1 MCTRALPVVDEQ
13 IEASQQLRSG
23 REEWLINIMMEGAE
37 KEGTY
42 RPRIQRAPTRL
53 RQIEV
58 YKKHFE
64 PALAS
69 IGPYHHGK
77 TEFQMMEKLKVRAAN
92 QFISAC
98 SGSID
103 VVYSKVVEV
112 VAEARNS
119 YSDGSTSEFD
129 DEAFARVM
137 FLDGCFLLHFIYSI
151 TNDKQCELTSCC
163 YTVAFLLRDIFLL
176 ENQLPFVILQTL
188 VRIRF
193 AGDEGNKMI
202 IEFVNQRI
210 SSPRHSSMENQRISS
225 PGHSSMENLVG
236 NKNQQPLHLLDL
248 LRTTLLGVSAPP
260 CLSANDT
267 DWHSFRSVK
276 ELKAVG
282 INFKRSVTHTLRAI
296 EFKSYKIYGEL
307 SLPPITID
315 DSTMPRFLNLIAY
328 EMCPDASH
336 DYAVTSYICF
346 LDALIDHADDV
357 KELRSKGIL
366 LNFLGSDDQ
375 VADLFNHFTIELV
388 PDPNIYY
395 TVKSG
400 IESHYK
406 NSVKVSAVEFLT
418 THFKSPWTAFGFLA
432 ATFVVVLTCIQTV
445 FTVYPK

>member
-1 MCTRALPVVDEQ
+1 
-13 IEASQQLRSG
+13 
-23 REEWLINIMMEGAE
+23 
-37 KEGTY
+37 
-42 RPRIQRAPTRL
+42 
-53 RQIEV
+53 
-58 YKKHFE
+58 
-64 PALAS
+64 
-69 IGPYHHGK
+69 
-77 TEFQMMEKLKVRAAN
+77 MEKLKVLAAK

-98 SGSID
+98 SGSIG
-103 VVYSKVVEV
+103 VVYSKVVVVEV
-112 VAEARNS
+112 VAEARDS

-151 TNDKQCELTSCC
+151 TYDKQCELTSCC

-176 ENQLPFVILQTL
+176 ENQLPFV
-188 VRIRF
+188 RMRF
-193 AGDEGNKMI
+193 AGDEGNTMI
-202 IEFVNQRI
+202 IKFVNQRI
-210 SSPRHSSMENQRISS
+210 SP
-225 PGHSSMENLVG
+225 PGHS
-236 NKNQQPLHLLDL
+236 
-248 LRTTLLGVSAPP
+248 VSALP

-282 INFKRSVTHTLRAI
+282 INFKRSVTHTLRDI
-296 EFKSYKIYGEL
+296 EFKSHKIYGEM
-307 SLPPITID
+307 SLPPIAID

-346 LDALIDHADDV
+346 LDALIDHV

-375 VADLFNHFTIELV
+375 VADLFNQLTIELV

-395 TVKSG
+395 TVKSV
-400 IESHYK
+400 
-406 NSVKVSAVEFLT
+406 SVVEFLT
-418 THFKSPWTAFGFLA
+418 THFKSPWT